1 MKEKQ
6 IKALLAIQA
15 PQDIKQFEVIRE
27 FYDDKEDCVEVN
39 INGITVEFMWKKDI
53 DFVYQWQ
60 TCTKSFRKMR
70 NAIAMACHYAQL

>member
-6 IKALLAIQA
+6 IEALLAIKA

-39 INGITVEFMWKKDI
+39 INGITVEFMWKNNI

-70 NAIAMACHYAQL
+70 NAIAMACDYAQL